1 MTLTVSA
8 PGRICLFGEHQDY
21 LQLPVIT
28 MAIDR
33 RISISGKPVRDK
45 IFHIELPDI
54 SDQEIFELPA
64 PGQEIAYIKERDYW
78 RSVFNIVLRQGLHFT
93 SGCHC
98 KVHGNIPINSGTSS
112 SSALC
117 VAWTKFLCKIS
128 QQPIEECGDAKSI
141 ARLAHLAEVIEFGE
155 PGGMMDHYASAVGGI
170 LFQQFENDVRLTPL
184 KVKLGTFVLGDS
196 QQAKDTK
203 GILSRVKFGVLDAM
217 QIIKQHEPQFDLA
230 TASLPL
236 IERFKNLLTNDQF
249 EVLQGT
255 ILNRNLTQEALKIM
269 QAESFDEKTFAQLLN
284 EHQQVLARLLKIST
298 PKIDAML
305 SAALKAGALGGKIN
319 GSGGGGCMFV
329 YAPTS
334 PDKVAQAIEEVGGK
348 AYLIQTDCGVRI
360 ESD

>member
-1 MTLTVSA
+1 
-8 PGRICLFGEHQDY
+8 
-21 LQLPVIT
+21 
-28 MAIDR
+28 
-33 RISISGKPVRDK
+33 
-45 IFHIELPDI
+45 
-54 SDQEIFELPA
+54 
-64 PGQEIAYIKERDYW
+64 
-78 RSVFNIVLRQGLHFT
+78 
-93 SGCHC
+93 
-98 KVHGNIPINSGTSS
+98 
-112 SSALC
+112 LC
-117 VAWTKFLCKIS
+117 EIS

-217 QIIKQHEPQFDLA
+217 QIIQQHEPQFDLA
-230 TASLPL
+230 TVSLPL

-249 EVLQGT
+249 EVLQGA

-329 YAPTS
+329 YAPH
-334 PDKVAQAIEEVGGK
+334 DAEKVKQAIEKVGGK
-348 AYLIQTDCGVRI
+348 AYLIKADSGVRI